1 MAIPAV
7 GCEVWQ
13 AKKVHL
19 WKMMEHKNGKS
30 LGPNVM
36 AEFLQYPV

>member
-1 MAIPAV
+1 MAIPAFV
-7 GCEVWQ
+7 CGVQ
-13 AKKVHL
+13 QVKKIHL

-36 AEFLQYPV
+36 AKSLQ